1 MVDHVLIVGLGSIG
15 KRHLKALKKLRP
27 NCRVTVV
34 SRTSKHTQNKFV
46 DFCAKSID
54 EAIFKNPIN
63 QKISC
68 ALICTPATEH
78 LDNAIQ
84 LCENGI
90 HVLIEKPIS
99 NDRESPT
106 DLFKLDRLIRI
117 IKDKKTKTLIG
128 YVLRHDPAAKKF
140 KKLIDK
146 DAIGEVFHVYSKC
159 SSYLP
164 SWRPDQDYRKSVSA
178 NKALGGGVLLELSH
192 EIDYL
197 MWFFG
202 EPESVYA
209 ELGASDILNLDVED
223 SADLI
228 LKSKKGVLI
237 SLHLDFLNKQTERSV
252 EAFGS
257 GGQIKWDL
265 VKQSVSLQAEEVFE
279 FTHYEDYNYNYEQQ
293 LLHFFK
299 CIEEESAAVAPI
311 EDAIKTLK
319 VVELSKQSNKN
330 KSKIFFK

>member
-90 HVLIEKPIS
+90 HSLIEKPIS
-99 NDRESPT
+99 NDRESST

-164 SWRPDQDYRKSVSA
+164 NWRPNQDYRKSVSA
-178 NKALGGGVLLELSH
+178 NKSLGGGVLLELSH

-202 EPESVYA
+202 DLESVYA

-228 LKSKKGVLI
+228 LKSKSGISI
-237 SLHLDFLNKQTERSV
+237 SLHLDFLNKQTERYV
-252 EAFGS
+252 KAFGAK
-257 GGQIKWDL
+257 GQIEWN
-265 VKQSVSLQAEEVFE
+265 VSKQSVSLQAEEVFE
-279 FTHYEDYNYNYEQQ
+279 FTHCEDYNYNYEQQ

-299 CIEEESAAVAPI
+299 CIEEGSSAVVPI
-311 EDAIKTLK
+311 EDAIKRLE
-319 VVELSKQSNKN
+319 VVELSRQSNKN
-330 KSKIFFK
+330 ESKIFFK